1 MTTEVGCY
9 RVGDC
14 SLPRLII
21 AQQQSLVSLPGSATA
36 RRWFCL
42 SSSLVDLGN
51 CMGIGVSVSFIRPSS
66 KAFSYIDQST
76 IRREFGATKKAGTQ
90 ARSTVAP
97 ISGNPCA
104 PLPRSVTIGSPRL

>member
-36 RRWFCL
+36 RRWVL
-42 SSSLVDLGN
+42 SIVKFGGDALPIPCSLYLVHLR
-51 CMGIGVSVSFIRPSS
+51 VS
-66 KAFSYIDQST
+66 
-76 IRREFGATKKAGTQ
+76 ATSGQQLVVRTLLHDPTRVEEDDPVGQTGTAQ
-90 ARSTVAP
+90 TM
-97 ISGNPCA
+97 
-104 PLPRSVTIGSPRL
+104 